1 MTSLSLCSGAGLVCF
16 LQSQKIKCNVATNL
30 PPAVP
35 EPGPS
40 YLPFPGAPRESHPG
54 TPRESHPGASQATA
68 GLGCPRKGSERNTTS
83 QPPPL
88 LFGCP
93 RTSPA
98 AAIGTNPAPSAP
110 ARPVSLELGSS
121 PCQDHPGCSQAQNQA
136 PGWEPG
142 SLSCR
147 GAHPAPLL
155 SSPSNFLSIQVLEK
169 INQTK
174 AKAAKLK
181 LVCRI

>member
-1 MTSLSLCSGAGLVCF
+1 MSLSLCSGAGLVCF

-40 YLPFPGAPRESHPG
+40 YLPLPGAPRESHPG

-83 QPPPL
+83 QPPPPL
-88 LFGCP
+88 WLP
-93 RTSPA
+93 
-98 AAIGTNPAPSAP
+98 TNISSCCHRHKPCSQRPCP
-110 ARPVSLELGSS
+110 AREPGARLQPVPRPPWLVTG
-121 PCQDHPGCSQAQNQA
+121 P
-136 PGWEPG
+136 EPG
-142 SLSCR
+142 SRLGTR
-147 GAHPAPLL
+147 LQAHRPAEGLTPLL
-155 SSPSNFLSIQVLEK
+155 SSPSNFPSIQVLEK